1 MSSTVF
7 DLFWLL
13 FKFSLKYYQCRTH
26 TYFAT
31 VRTVWAPKLSAQR
44 IFFKD
49 IKKPVNSLI
58 I

>member
-13 FKFSLKYYQCRTH
+13 FKVSIKYYQCRTH
-26 TYFAT
+26 RYFAA
-31 VRTVWAPKLSAQR
+31 VQTVWVPKLSAQR

-49 IKKPVNSLI
+49 IKKHVNSLI